1 MDLLFF
7 KHLDDSSKDE
17 YQEHVIFSASR
28 KSIRRNDLR
37 INEAKLAQN

>member
-17 YQEHVIFSASR
+17 YEEQVIFSACR
-28 KSIRRNDLR
+28 KSIRRNNLR